1 MNSNQPLV
9 SVVIP
14 TFNRPDRVVQAVDS
28 ALRQTMSQ
36 IEVIVVLDGP
46 DNNTLQALN
55 RFSDDRL
62 KPIVLTS
69 HQGTAE
75 ARNIGVEKAQSRW
88 IAFLDDDDIWM
99 PKKLALQ
106 LTVANKSQWPFP
118 IVASRVVARSKNGE
132 YLWPRRVPAVGE
144 NISEYLFCRKTPFG
158 GEGLILPSTLLVPKT
173 LLEMVPFQK
182 GLKRHDDVDWLL
194 RATIVDGVGIEFVS
208 LSEPLVI
215 WHIGE
220 NRQRM
225 STTKDW
231 QYSLS
236 WIQQNQNLVTP
247 AAYASFVLTWIS
259 ITAERHGGRGS
270 FLILLR
276 NAFRYGRPSINDL
289 ISFFGIWLMPRKWR
303 QWFALGFD
311 KMCRKIGKVR

>member
-28 ALRQTMSQ
+28 VLRQTMSQ

-46 DNNTLQALN
+46 DNNTLQELN

-62 KPIVLTS
+62 KPIVLTIQ
-69 HQGTAE
+69 QGAAE

-99 PKKLALQ
+99 PEKLALQ
-106 LTVANKSQWPFP
+106 LPVAKKSQWSFP
-118 IVASRVVARSKNGE
+118 IVASRVIARSENEE

-158 GEGLILPSTLLVPKT
+158 GEGLLLPSTLLVPKI

-182 GLKRHDDVDWLL
+182 GLERHDDVDWLL
-194 RATIVDGVGIEFVS
+194 RATRMGGVGIEFVS

-215 WHIGE
+215 WHIEE
-220 NRQRM
+220 NRQRY
-225 STTKDW
+225 STTIDW

-236 WIQQNQNLVTP
+236 WIQQNRNLVTP

-276 NAFRYGRPSINDL
+276 NAFRNGRPSINDL
-289 ISFFGIWLMPRKWR
+289 ITFFGIWLMPRKWR
-303 QWFALGFD
+303 QRFAQGFD
-311 KMCRKIGKVR
+311 KMCRKISKVR